1 MTKGPLCS
9 LIRVYMHVSGRV
21 ANGVQE
27 GALAGMLFTAQK
39 LDWIDKD
46 LYLRWVNEVFLK
58 QIPEQRPV
66 LFLVDGRKAHVT
78 QDAIEAVP

>member
-1 MTKGPLCS
+1 
-9 LIRVYMHVSGRV
+9 MHVSGHV
-21 ANGVQE
+21 PNGVQE
-27 GALAGMLFTAQK
+27 GAPAGMLFTAQK

-58 QIPEQRPV
+58 QIPEERPV
-66 LFLVDGRKAHVT
+66 LLLVDGHKAHVT